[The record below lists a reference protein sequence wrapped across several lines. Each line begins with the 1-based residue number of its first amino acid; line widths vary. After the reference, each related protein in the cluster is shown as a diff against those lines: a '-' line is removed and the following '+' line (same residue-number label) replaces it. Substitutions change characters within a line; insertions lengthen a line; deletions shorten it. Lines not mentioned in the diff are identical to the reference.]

1 MFGKLLIFVSST
13 SDLAAERKAL
23 KEFFGQ
29 FGGIYDAY
37 FYEDDPARSDSPE
50 ARCRAVIER
59 ANVFVSILG
68 ARYGS
73 PYPPPGDAGSIV
85 EWELETA
92 RESPDRRLIAVAIKR
107 LSDGTQIDPPQ
118 ERLIRSVRG
127 WRGLWCREYESP
139 GELTREVLRSLVQWS
154 GEIALSALGGER
166 DSRRRRRRL
175 LLPLAVASV
184 VAVAA
189 LFALNYGL
197 GLGMSSAQLVAACVL
212 DCVLLL
218 TLLILML

>member
-23 KEFFGQ
+23 KELFGQ

-37 FYEDDPARSDSPE
+37 FYEDDTARTESPE
-50 ARCRAVIER
+50 ERCREVIER

-68 ARYGS
+68 AKYGS
-73 PYPPPGDAGSIV
+73 PYPPPGNVGSIV

-92 RESPDRRLIAVAIKR
+92 RASPDRRLIAVAIKK
-107 LSDGTQIDPPQ
+107 LAGGEQIDPPQ
-118 ERLIRSVRG
+118 EKLIRSVRG

-139 GELTREVLRSLVQWS
+139 GDLTREVLRSLVQWS
-154 GEIALSALGGER
+154 GEIALRTLGGEQ
-166 DSRRRRRRL
+166 DAKRRRRKL
-175 LLPLAVASV
+175 MLPLAVASV
-184 VAVAA
+184 VAVVA
-189 LFALNYGL
+189 LFALDYGL
-197 GLGMSSAQLVAACVL
+197 GLGISNAKLVAACAF

-218 TLLILML
+218 ALLLLIL